1 MGRLAPLLRRRRRA
15 AGTDGG
21 ASDAT
26 RTRRIAATVLF
37 LSFLDVF
44 ALLPTVAP
52 HAAGLGAGPAML
64 GLVVGAYS
72 AANLPANLVGGVLVD
87 RIGRRRVALLGLAL
101 AVVTVAAY
109 PLAGTPTQLVA
120 VRLAHG
126 IAGGV
131 LVPAVFALAGDRAP
145 AGATGRTMGRLGA
158 LIGAAAVV
166 APAGAGAVRQLAGT
180 DAVFLIVAGLLAVGW
195 VVAWLGVTEHR
206 EAPGSQA
213 VEEEAPA
220 PGPRPVRVGRLL
232 LLGPLRRALAAT
244 ATMTAAV
251 GALAAFLPARAE
263 ALGASPALVGA
274 LFTLYALAAAAVMLG
289 PLAGRVD
296 HGDGEVA
303 LAVGLGILALAL
315 VLTALAP
322 ALAVALVAMA
332 VFGVGYGL
340 VFPSATATASL
351 VAGTGARGRAF
362 GLFNAAFSV
371 GLAAG
376 PPLLGWLAERVPATD
391 PFLIAAGLCLA
402 AAGTLAATRP
412 R

>member
-1 MGRLAPLLRRRRRA
+1 MERRAPLLRGRRRV
-15 AGTDGG
+15 AGSGRGT
-21 ASDAT
+21 SDAT

-37 LSFLDVF
+37 LSFVDVF

-52 HAAGLGAGPAML
+52 HATALGAGPAML

-87 RIGRRRVALLGLAL
+87 RIGRRRVVLLGLAL
-101 AVVTVAAY
+101 AVLTVAAY
-109 PLAGTPTQLVA
+109 PLAGTPAQLVA

-180 DAVFLIVAGLLAVGW
+180 DAVFVVVAGLLALGW

-206 EAPGSQA
+206 ATPGSAIADAGSTDAAPGTLRL
-213 VEEEAPA
+213 
-220 PGPRPVRVGRLL
+220 GHLL

-263 ALGASPALVGA
+263 ELGAPPALVGA
-274 LFTLYALAAAAVMLG
+274 LFTLYALLAAAVMLG

-296 HGDGEVA
+296 RGDGDRP

-315 VLTALAP
+315 VGTALAP
-322 ALAVALVAMA
+322 GVGVALAAMA

-340 VFPSATATASL
+340 VFPAATATTSL
-351 VAGTGARGRAF
+351 VAGPEARGRAF
-362 GLFNAAFSV
+362 GLFNAAFSI

-376 PPLLGWLAERVPATD
+376 PPLLGVLAQQVPAAD
-391 PFLIAAGLCLA
+391 PFLVAAGLCLA
-402 AAGTLAATRP
+402 AAGTLAASRP